1 MTRIGSRYPS
11 ESLSCFHSYSED
23 LPFRNNPDSDSVWYF
38 CYWLYGE
45 KDKTTA
51 GSDWFDLPKTELTM
65 ELGRDLKLLRMRSVL
80 DPKRHYKKE
89 NGNSGLPEFSQVATV
104 IEGPT
109 EFFSARITKKE
120 RKRTFVGEALVVERE
135 TRNFETKYN
144 NIQASKRSG
153 KKSFY
158 RSLRARRSRKAFP
171 LTWKQIG
178 TGYIEDEFIRSRISK
193 VRYATI
199 VLRPPDIWNSA
210 LISLVVSVSVEH
222 ACHSAFNK
230 SLFPSLVPKIVHDV

>member
-1 MTRIGSRYPS
+1 MAAKLIDSEKPEDEIDLTDGQIQQLLLEAEMRMGPPETKSSELLTTNSASADKAKS
-11 ESLSCFHSYSED
+11 ESALLNIPGLSLDDFLRPYVRKESEVATTD
-23 LPFRNNPDSDSVWYF
+23 SRVISSQRDMSIVHDQMWPSNKQGRNS
-38 CYWLYGE
+38 L

-171 LTWKQIG
+171 LT
-178 TGYIEDEFIRSRISK
+178 
-193 VRYATI
+193 
-199 VLRPPDIWNSA
+199 
-210 LISLVVSVSVEH
+210 
-222 ACHSAFNK
+222 
-230 SLFPSLVPKIVHDV
+230 